1 MVMLMLVW
9 PMMAVLASSG
19 MLARA
24 VMLAVQWRALWMVT
38 GGEAGGLQGLVPV
51 VAFGGAAHG
60 VAS

>member
-1 MVMLMLVW
+1 MVIVMLVW

-38 GGEAGGLQGLVPV
+38 GGRLA
-51 VAFGGAAHG
+51 AFKALFQL
-60 VAS
+60 